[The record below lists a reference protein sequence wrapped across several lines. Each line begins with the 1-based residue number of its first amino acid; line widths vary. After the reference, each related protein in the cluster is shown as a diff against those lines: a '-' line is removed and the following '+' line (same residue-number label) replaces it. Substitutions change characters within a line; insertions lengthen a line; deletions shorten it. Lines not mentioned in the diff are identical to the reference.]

1 MWEQVFS
8 VAISNGIFACL
19 FVALLVYELK
29 DSRSR
34 EKKYQKTI
42 DVLSIRLSCIEN
54 VREDVEEIKDVVVLK
69 RRKNESKIENKTV

>member
-1 MWEQVFS
+1 MWEEIFS
-8 VAISNGIFACL
+8 VAISNGIFASL

-42 DVLSIRLSCIEN
+42 DTLSSRLVVVDAIKQ
-54 VREDVEEIKDVVVLK
+54 DVDEIKHNVVYKKVKKANEKLK
-69 RRKNESKIENKTV
+69 EV

>member
-1 MWEQVFS
+1 MWEEIFS
-8 VAISNGIFACL
+8 VAISNGIFASL

-42 DVLSIRLSCIEN
+42 DTLSSRLVVVDAIKQ
-54 VREDVEEIKDVVVLK
+54 DVDEIKHNVIYKKVKKTNEKLK
-69 RRKNESKIENKTV
+69 EV